1 MYGGNVVG
9 SSPTASLE
17 KSTKCYTDFCP
28 SKYEKS
34 LENQGFFGT
43 KSISYIK
50 DGSPCWARTND
61 IVINSHA
68 LSLIGHLARG
78 AQAGVC

>member
-28 SKYEKS
+28 LKYEKS
-34 LENQGFFGT
+34 LENQGFLGT

-50 DGSPCWARTND
+50 DIFYILYRTNTITFD
-61 IVINSHA
+61 MNTII
-68 LSLIGHLARG
+68 L
-78 AQAGVC
+78 